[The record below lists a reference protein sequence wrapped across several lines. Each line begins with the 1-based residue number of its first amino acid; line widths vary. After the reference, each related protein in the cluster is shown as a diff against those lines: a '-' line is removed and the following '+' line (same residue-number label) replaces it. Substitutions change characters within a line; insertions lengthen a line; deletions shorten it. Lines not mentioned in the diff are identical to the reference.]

1 MVGLFAFRR
10 SKQFRLYS
18 SAQNVQ
24 NDKALCLILP
34 LTNDFEFSKTKF
46 WPSCPV
52 SERFCPVFEWS
63 GFQMVRP
70 FENRPLKSPDFEWI
84 QNSKGRFQI
93 FAQITASGHTV
104 KVLSTKILS
113 VSTMEWFKSF
123 LSNRVQRCKIEE
135 SLSQII
141 TINSGVPQGGILSP
155 LLYIIYVADLMLWL
169 RWSVQ
174 TISFDHRSNHKSLN
188 NGTLYFPLLFL

>member
-1 MVGLFAFRR
+1 MDG
-10 SKQFRLYS
+10 Y
-18 SAQNVQ
+18 VQ
-24 NDKALCLILP
+24 QING
-34 LTNDFEFSKTKF
+34 E
-46 WPSCPV
+46 
-52 SERFCPVFEWS
+52 
-63 GFQMVRP
+63 
-70 FENRPLKSPDFEWI
+70 
-84 QNSKGRFQI
+84 I

-188 NGTLYFPLLFL
+188 KAKVTTNINIRFFNSFQLLG